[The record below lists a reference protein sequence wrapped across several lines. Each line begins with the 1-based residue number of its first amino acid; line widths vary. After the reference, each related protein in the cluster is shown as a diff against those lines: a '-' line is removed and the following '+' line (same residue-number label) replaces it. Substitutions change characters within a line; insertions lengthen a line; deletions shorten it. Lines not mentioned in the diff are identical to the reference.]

1 MSFDEI
7 VCREFAELATDYLDG
22 AMPEPTLEL
31 VEEHL
36 AMCDWC
42 RDYLHQIRTTA
53 EVVAD
58 AEDDGPRFAPAEPVM
73 QQLVGAFRRRRQ
85 GGPPR

>member
-1 MSFDEI
+1 MTVDEV

-42 RDYLHQIRTTA
+42 RDYLHQIEATSAALA
-53 EVVAD
+53 EAP
-58 AEDDGPRFAPAEPVM
+58 GPAPADETVNG
-73 QQLVGAFRRRRQ
+73 LVGAFRNRPKGDAER
-85 GGPPR
+85 

>member
-1 MSFDEI
+1 VSIDEI

-22 AMPEPTLEL
+22 AMPHATLEL

-42 RDYLHQIRTTA
+42 RDYLHQIETTSA
-53 EVVAD
+53 VV
-58 AEDDGPRFAPAEPVM
+58 GRAPAPDPPDETLRA
-73 QQLVGAFRRRRQ
+73 LVGAFRARTKRDA
-85 GGPPR
+85 PP

>member
-1 MSFDEI
+1 MTVDEI
-7 VCREFAELATDYLDG
+7 VCREFAELATDYLEG

-42 RDYLHQIRTTA
+42 RDYLHQMETTSA
-53 EVVAD
+53 ALAQAPPPAPPDDTVD
-58 AEDDGPRFAPAEPVM
+58 A
-73 QQLVGAFRRRRQ
+73 LVGAFRRHARGDAER
-85 GGPPR
+85 

>member
-1 MSFDEI
+1 MSADEI

-22 AMPEPTLEL
+22 AMPHETIEL

-42 RDYLHQIRTTA
+42 RDYLSQIETTA
-53 EVVAD
+53 RAVGAEPD
-58 AEDDGPRFAPAEPVM
+58 AAEAPPPAETVEA
-73 QQLVGAFRRRRQ
+73 LLGAFRARS
-85 GGPPR
+85 GGGGR

>member
-1 MSFDEI
+1 MTVDEV
-7 VCREFAELATDYLDG
+7 VCREFAELATDYLEG

-42 RDYLHQIRTTA
+42 RDYLHQIETTSA
-53 EVVAD
+53 AL
-58 AEDDGPRFAPAEPVM
+58 AQAPGPAPPDETVHA
-73 QQLVGAFRRRRQ
+73 LVGAFRAHLR
-85 GGPPR
+85 GDTPR